1 MCGRFSF
8 VVDKKKVEKALPSVK
23 LDKPLLANYNL
34 APTQKAY
41 IVTNKEHYHIQ
52 EMAWGLIPG
61 WSKDGKNSG
70 ALINARMETLLEKPS
85 FKEPFQNKRCLVL
98 ADSFYE
104 WRTLG
109 RTKIPY
115 RILPKNEADMLIFAG
130 IWDEWRGQKTFS
142 IITTEPNAE
151 MALLHT
157 RMPVILRGYA
167 DCDKWLGNTDIAEL
181 YTMCVKPPDNLLKTY
196 RVSDKINSV
205 KYAASDVHREV
216 PEDLTL
222 F

>member
-8 VVDKKKVEKALPSVK
+8 VVDKEKVKKALPFVK
-23 LDKPLLANYNL
+23 LDTPLLVNYNI
-34 APTQKAY
+34 APTQKAN
-41 IVTNKEHYHIQ
+41 IFTNTEPHLLQ
-52 EMAWGLIPG
+52 EMAWGLIPS
-61 WSKDGKNSG
+61 WAKDNKNAS

-85 FKEPFQNKRCLVL
+85 FKQPFQSKRCVVL

-104 WRTLG
+104 WKTVG
-109 RTKIPY
+109 RAKIPY
-115 RILPKNEADMLIFAG
+115 RILPINNDVLLMAG
-130 IWDEWRGQKTFS
+130 IYDDWRGQKTFS
-142 IITTEPNAE
+142 IITTKPNAE
-151 MALLHT
+151 MSVLHT

-167 DCDKWLGNTDIAEL
+167 DCEKWLGTMDTETL
-181 YTMCVKPPDNLLKTY
+181 CTMCAKPPDNLLKTY

-205 KYAASDVHREV
+205 QYSAADTHTEV